1 MKVIDALSFLLI
13 LIVYLRFLN
22 DVNILVLLQFLLD
35 NLVLNLEAAP
45 DDFRRFLFGVA
56 LHSRSFLVIETPDL
70 LLIGVIFLISGR
82 RLFLRIVELRS
93 QSRLPVETEGL
104 WIVEFVG
111 LLVGQF
117 LWCEVTQ
124 PCFPLVILLFNH
136 INIIHLRRIKRT
148 WLVGRVV
155 ILDDT
160 RLANLKLTLGSFHV
174 VDFGTSALHTSL
186 FNL

>member
-1 MKVIDALSFLLI
+1 
-13 LIVYLRFLN
+13 
-22 DVNILVLLQFLLD
+22 
-35 NLVLNLEAAP
+35 
-45 DDFRRFLFGVA
+45 VA

-117 LWCEVTQ
+117 L
-124 PCFPLVILLFNH
+124 
-136 INIIHLRRIKRT
+136 
-148 WLVGRVV
+148 
-155 ILDDT
+155 
-160 RLANLKLTLGSFHV
+160 
-174 VDFGTSALHTSL
+174 
-186 FNL
+186 